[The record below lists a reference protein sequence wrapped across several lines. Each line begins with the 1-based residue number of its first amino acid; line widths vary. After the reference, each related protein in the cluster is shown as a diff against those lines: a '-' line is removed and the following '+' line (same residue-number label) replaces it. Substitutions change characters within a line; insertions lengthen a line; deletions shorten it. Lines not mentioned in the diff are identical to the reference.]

1 MNNSVQ
7 IKTPTVSQNIQTSL
21 AEDYL
26 SGTSLSVLS
35 SIGFVINNYIVIGEP
50 GLENTEVTHLTVA
63 PPDSGT
69 MTISALQ
76 FPHPKG
82 TPVYYIS
89 WDKYSLEY
97 ETTDTGPW
105 VVYGSMPA
113 SLAFD
118 ALSIEYRDSSA
129 TSTYKWRYRYYS
141 TEKSAYSDYSDV
153 ISTTG
158 WPRNSVGYMIR
169 EVRKAVNDLDAKTIS
184 DTEIIRFFN
193 ACHDKVY
200 TLYDRWWFLLKTG
213 TAIPTVTN
221 TIKYALPTDFGRMDR
236 LQYEYVFGSEDT
248 VYNLK
253 YINRTE
259 FDYVSRDQTASGD
272 DNLKLY
278 SIYPGD
284 SSNPTGYIKVFPRPN
299 AGAMNITPIYYKTF
313 TDLVSYANQTEVPVP
328 DLLENYAIARILGI
342 RKEDDKESEYD
353 TMWKS
358 QIQLL
363 KGLQRKQSGPPR
375 QLWTFH
381 GHDADRRLYGNRES
395 YNDKNREDFW

>member
-1 MNNSVQ
+1 MASVQ
-7 IKTPTVSQNIQTSL
+7 IKTPLVSQNIQTSL
-21 AEDYL
+21 SDDYL

-35 SIGFVINNYIVIGEP
+35 STSFGINNYIVVGEL
-50 GLENTEVTHLTVA
+50 GLENTEITHLTVA
-63 PPDSGT
+63 PPSSNT
-69 MTISALQ
+69 MTIAALQ
-76 FPHPKG
+76 FSHPKG
-82 TPVYYIS
+82 TPVYYS
-89 WDKYSLEY
+89 NWDKYSLEY
-97 ETTDTGPW
+97 RTISTGPW
-105 VVYGSMPA
+105 VVYGSMPTN
-113 SLAFD
+113 LVFD
-118 ALSIEYRDSSA
+118 ALSVEYRDSGA
-129 TSTYKWRYRYYS
+129 TSTYQWRYRYYS
-141 TEKSAYSDYSDV
+141 SEKSAYSDYSDI

-169 EVRKAVNDLDAKTIS
+169 EVRKSVNDLDSKTIS

-200 TLYDRWWFLLKTG
+200 SLYDRWWFLLKTG
-213 TAIPTVTN
+213 TVISTVTN
-221 TIKYALPTDFGRMDR
+221 KIIYPLPIDFGRMDR
-236 LQYEYVFGSEDT
+236 LQYEYVFGAEDT
-248 VYNLK
+248 IYNLK

-272 DNLKLY
+272 DNLKVY

-284 SSNPTGYIKVFPRPN
+284 SLNLTGYIKVFPRPL
-299 AGAMNITPIYYKTF
+299 AGSMNITPIYYKTL
-313 TDLVSYANQTEVPVP
+313 TDLSTYANQTEVPVP

-342 RKEDDKESEYD
+342 RKENDKENEYD

-381 GHDADRRLYGNRES
+381 GLNADRRLYGNREN